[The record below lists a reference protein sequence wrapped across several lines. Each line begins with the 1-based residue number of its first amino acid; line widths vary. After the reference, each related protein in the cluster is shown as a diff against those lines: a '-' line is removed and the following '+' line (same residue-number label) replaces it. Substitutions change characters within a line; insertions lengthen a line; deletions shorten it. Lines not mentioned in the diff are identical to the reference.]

1 MRKSAVINLFSPLE
15 LRGVSVANRSWV
27 SPMCQYS
34 AHEGVVGDWHLV
46 HLGSFAT
53 GGAGLVVAEAT
64 AVSPEGRI
72 SLNCPGLWNDV
83 QVEAWSRVTS
93 FAHSLG
99 TPIGIQLAHAGRK
112 GSTHAPWAHHQ
123 FATTQ
128 EGGWQTVAP
137 SAIAFEGYPLPR
149 ALSLEELDTLVAD
162 FARAAERAVAG
173 GFDVLEIHAAHGYLF
188 HEFLSPLSKA
198 RDDEYGGD
206 FANRVR
212 LLLRVVETVRV
223 VMPEKTPL
231 FVRLSATDWAEGGW
245 SDDETVELASLLAG
259 RGVDLIDVS
268 SGGNV
273 AHVKIPVGPGYQ
285 VGFAER
291 IRREANVAT
300 SAVGLIT
307 DPHQA
312 DEIIQTGRADAV
324 MLARAHL
331 RNPRWTLAAAEA
343 LGHVTP
349 WPQQFDRARTLHA

>member
-1 MRKSAVINLFSPLE
+1 MINLFSPLE
-15 LRGVSVANRSWV
+15 LRGVTVANRSWV

-53 GGAGLVVAEAT
+53 GGAGLVLAEAT

-72 SLNCPGLWNDV
+72 SVNCPGLWNDD
-83 QVEAWSRVTS
+83 QVDAWRRVTS

-99 TPIGIQLAHAGRK
+99 TPMGIQLAHAGRK
-112 GSTHAPWAHHQ
+112 GSTRSPWSDQQ
-123 FATTQ
+123 FASIG

-137 SAIAFEGYPLPR
+137 SAVAFEGYPSPR
-149 ALSLEELDTLVAD
+149 ALTSGEIDSLVDD
-162 FARAAERAVAG
+162 FANAARRALAA
-173 GFDVLEIHAAHGYLF
+173 GFDVLEIHAAHGYLL
-188 HEFLSPLSKA
+188 HEFLSPLSNT
-198 RDDEYGGD
+198 RDDEYGGS
-206 FANRVR
+206 FENRVR
-212 LLLRVVETVRV
+212 LLLRVVEAVRAAT
-223 VMPEKTPL
+223 PDATPL
-231 FVRLSATDWAEGGW
+231 FVRLSATDWTEGGW
-245 SDDETVELASLLAG
+245 SDDETVELAALLAA

-273 AHVKIPVGPGYQ
+273 AHARIPLGPGYQ

-291 IRREANVAT
+291 VRREANVAA

-312 DEIIQTGRADAV
+312 DEVIRTGRADAV

-331 RNPRWTLAAAEA
+331 RNPRWTFAAAEA
-343 LGHVTP
+343 LGHVIS
-349 WPQQFDRARTLHA
+349 WPHQFDRARTLHA